1 MGNPPCGESPKD
13 MIYNFSHIFFG
24 GEPRG
29 KSKMFASEF
38 HLLLTFPFLPAPVL
52 AWPRPPR
59 DCQEPYRSTLTVSTA
74 TVCELLQI
82 SKARSFCRAGSGWN
96 WAIVG
101 CHPTSQGFM
110 DVYGFMSVE
119 LGLCWDEKR
128 KGIELIGHTISY
140 NLYWLNSKWSQVK
153 SKSGRHAVHYG
164 TMDHWNW
171 DVGSSRL
178 TG

>member
-1 MGNPPCGESPKD
+1 MGNPPCGESPFGY
-13 MIYNFSHIFFG
+13 IIFCTYFSVG
-24 GEPRG
+24 NPEANPRCLHQ
-29 KSKMFASEF
+29 SFNSF
-38 HLLLTFPFLPAPVL
+38 LLSHSYQPLCWLDHG
-52 AWPRPPR
+52 PPR

-101 CHPTSQGFM
+101 CHPTSGGFM

-140 NLYWLNSKWSQVK
+140 NLY
-153 SKSGRHAVHYG
+153 
-164 TMDHWNW
+164 
-171 DVGSSRL
+171 
-178 TG
+178 